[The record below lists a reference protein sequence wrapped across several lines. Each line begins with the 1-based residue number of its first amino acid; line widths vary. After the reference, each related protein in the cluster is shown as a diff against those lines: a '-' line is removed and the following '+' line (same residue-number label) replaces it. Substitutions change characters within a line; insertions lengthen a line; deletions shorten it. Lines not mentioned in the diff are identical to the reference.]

1 MYNISL
7 MSMHTDMSFI
17 SLVISLLVSLIFI
30 RVGCIKCIRKVWCIL

>member
-17 SLVISLLVSLIFI
+17 SLVISLLFFMDLHLSWLY
-30 RVGCIKCIRKVWCIL
+30 